1 MKDVTRLTSA
11 TLGRAPSR
19 RSVNV
24 PVERGSTVLFE
35 DADMLYDET
44 IKPTYGTDGLS
55 TQTELCRLIAE
66 LEGAGESFIL
76 PSGLAAL
83 TVPIFAFLKAGDEI
97 LIVNSTYA
105 PVRRFVE
112 TQMKR
117 FGVVPRYYDP
127 RLSADEVIALATDA
141 TRMIYVESPGSLTF
155 DIQDIPGIAKAA
167 KARGI
172 LTLCDNTYGSG
183 VLFKPLAHGV
193 DLSMQALTKYVGG
206 HSDILMGSLS
216 VADPKLA
223 KTIYATI
230 KAFGFFTS
238 ADESYLAI
246 RGLRSLHLRI
256 KQSGDTG
263 LRIARWLQARP
274 EVGIVV
280 HPGLESHPRHEIF
293 ARDFTGPNGLFMVV
307 FKGGDEKKSQAFL
320 NRLELFGK
328 GFSWGGFE
336 SLAVYCEPQIRN
348 RARLNDD
355 PDPYLQ
361 GSAIRF
367 YVGLEDGDDLIA
379 DIEKAL
385 EVFA

>member
-11 TLGRAPSR
+11 TLDRAPSR
-19 RSVNV
+19 RAVNV
-24 PVERGSTVLFE
+24 GVERGSTVLFE
-35 DADMLYDET
+35 DANMLYDET
-44 IKPTYGTDGLS
+44 IKPTYGTDGLA
-55 TQTELCRLIAE
+55 TQGELCRLIAE
-66 LEGAGESFIL
+66 LEGAAQSFIL
-76 PSGLAAL
+76 PTGLAAL

-127 RLSADEVIALATDA
+127 KLTPDEVLALATDA
-141 TRMIYVESPGSLTF
+141 TKMIYVESPGSLTF
-155 DIQDIPGIAKAA
+155 DIQDIPGIARLAR
-167 KARGI
+167 ARGI

-193 DLSMQALTKYVGG
+193 DLSMQALTKYAGG

-216 VADPKLA
+216 VANDKLA
-223 KTIYATI
+223 KTVYATI
-230 KAFGFFTS
+230 KAWGFFTS

-263 LRIARWLQARP
+263 LRIAKWLQARP

-280 HPGLESHPRHEIF
+280 HPGLESHPGHAIF

-307 FKGGDEKKSQAFL
+307 FKGGDEARSQQFL
-320 NRLELFGK
+320 NRLQLFGK

-348 RARLNDD
+348 RARLNDE
-355 PDPYLQ
+355 PDPYLA

-379 DIEKAL
+379 DIEPAL
-385 EVFA
+385 DVFA